1 MSDKLSDKHEM
12 FCQAYVRNG
21 GNSAKAYKEIYTEVT
36 DATAQAN
43 GPRLLADA
51 RVRNRVAQLSGMAAD
66 KTILTVEKVLK
77 GIELGIELALAMK
90 PKPDLRS
97 YSKFLEMQ
105 GKYLKMFTD
114 RLEIDLTTKTDQE
127 LLRELKDLT
136 EQIPHDFD

>member
-1 MSDKLSDKHEM
+1 MSNELTIKHEL
-12 FCQAYVRNG
+12 FCQAYVRLG
-21 GNSAKAYKEIYTEVT
+21 GNGQRAYMEVYGVSEEV
-36 DATAQAN
+36 ARAN
-43 GPRLLADA
+43 ASKLLVNAN
-51 RVRNRVAQLSGMAAD
+51 VRNRIATLSGMAMD
-66 KTILTVEKVLK
+66 KTLLTVEKVLK

>member
-1 MSDKLSDKHEM
+1 MSDLNPKHEL
-12 FCQAYVRNG
+12 FCQAYVKFG
-21 GNSAKAYKEIYTEVT
+21 GNGTKAYQYVYSSTEE
-36 DATAQAN
+36 TARAN
-43 GPRLLADA
+43 ASKLLTNTSMRHRIAE
-51 RVRNRVAQLSGMAAD
+51 LSGMAAD

-127 LLRELKDLT
+127 LLRELRDLT